1 MIPHAYVNVFIAG
14 DGETPPATEV
24 IRYDDFV
31 KGLAKPQSLEKMK
44 THAMLGVCS
53 EAGELASAFKDEIAY
68 EKTHTKEGILIR
80 DAIIEELGDLQWF
93 MQLTMQLYD
102 ITPTEVF
109 QHNADKLAKRYVNLK
124 YSDKAAQERADKK

>member
-14 DGETPPATEV
+14 DGKTPPATEV
-24 IRYDDFV
+24 VRYDDFV
-31 KGLAKPQSLEKMK
+31 KGLAKPQTWQLM
-44 THAMLGVCS
+44 TLHAALGVCG
-53 EAGELASAFKDEIAY
+53 EAGELADAIKQECIYGKPAN
-68 EKTHTKEGILIR
+68 R
-80 DAIIEELGDLQWF
+80 DNIIEELGDLQWYI
-93 MQLTMQLYD
+93 QLTMQMYS